1 MRLFETFTSVYL
13 MVGRGRY
20 RYCEPVRPMDVV
32 LLQEYLEPMEV
43 YEKRPPR
50 RRAAGNQRARCLT
63 RCGCVS
69 MPYSAASIQAHS
81 CTSELVYIGTL
92 ESTSVQSVSR

>member
-50 RRAAGNQRARCLT
+50 RRAAGNQRRQVPDPVRMRLYAVQR
-63 RCGCVS
+63 GI
-69 MPYSAASIQAHS
+69 YSGAFM
-81 CTSELVYIGTL
+81 YI
-92 ESTSVQSVSR
+92 